1 MPTFFNLCKSE
12 IPETPEDMEKNTNG
26 TIVIFN
32 NLKNT
37 VPIGCITVIFSL
49 KINPAIAPNT
59 NPNKI

>member
-37 VPIGCITVIFSL
+37 VPIGCITVIFFL
-49 KINPAIAPNT
+49 
-59 NPNKI
+59 